1 MKHFLTSLAFLPL
14 ASFAQVPEADVGTDK
29 ISDVHT
35 PSQSKEKIQASE
47 NPPLKHTIG
56 DITSQ
61 LLSRSQEVIRFQ
73 PLDTT
78 IYDLQSNAS
87 MGRRIKVYPD
97 GRISAVWTHGLN
109 ESANY
114 PDRGTGYNH
123 FNGNEWVVN
132 NVSRLENTR
141 SGWPNL
147 GTFGSGSNQYEFTLT
162 HIAGD
167 DQEGTGGYVF
177 SQNNEVGNTNFT
189 NEIRQ
194 ADDGPIWWRT
204 ATAGDNLYML
214 GTYSRNSDLGGDTVK
229 QGIRFPTVFYRSTDR
244 GQTFEDSNILLP
256 GYADTSERLFGSAD
270 AYAIDARDSIVAAVI
285 AEDNRSL
292 TLWKSTDSGKTWNDQ
307 IIRELGISTERYRN
321 GLWGLDTVPNPDAG
335 PPDEPDSIIT
345 IADTTNDGSLS
356 TVIDESGT
364 VHVTW
369 GNRAAGRDD
378 TTQQTGV
385 FSFLL
390 GPNVIQ
396 YWNDEN
402 ENIVNA
408 GSAPTI
414 TSDASG
420 QTNYT
425 TGQNAAPYSTAA
437 SSRPSVAF
445 SSQDTLFI
453 VYEAAVNNTV
463 RINND
468 YRDLY
473 VVYSTDGGSSW
484 SEPLNLT
491 QTADNGGESAFASV
505 NKQIV
510 NDRLHL
516 IWQEDVFPGTAVGAQ
531 STQNTVSDNSIL
543 YASVSVDDIL
553 SDSLISQASDTTSDS
568 DSTSSVFNRRSSDK
582 GQLSV
587 YPNPVQS
594 NDVVKAELSLQKAAN
609 VEYKV
614 VNTVGQVQFRKELG
628 KVSAGKRHFRID
640 NLDLSKGVYFLQF
653 EVDDRT
659 ITRKILRQ

>member
-1 MKHFLTSLAFLPL
+1 MKHVLTSLAFLPL
-14 ASFAQVPEADVGTDK
+14 AAFAQVPQADMGTDK
-29 ISDVHT
+29 ISDT
-35 PSQSKEKIQASE
+35 RIPSPSSKTIQAGQNSS
-47 NPPLKHTIG
+47 LDHTIG

-61 LLSRSQEVIRFQ
+61 LMSRSQEVIIFQ
-73 PLDTT
+73 SLDTT

-87 MGRRIKVYPD
+87 MGRRIKVYQD

-123 FNGNEWVVN
+123 FDGNEWVVN

-167 DQEGTGGYVF
+167 ATEGTGGYVF
-177 SQNNEVGNTNFT
+177 SQNNSAGNTNFS
-189 NEIRQ
+189 NDIRQ
-194 ADDGPIWWRT
+194 AGDGPIWWRT

-214 GTYSRNSDLGGDTVK
+214 GTYSGNSDLGGDTVK
-229 QGIRFPTVFYRSTDR
+229 QGIRFPTVFYRSTDQ

-270 AYAIDARDSIVAAVI
+270 AYAIDARDSIVAVVI
-285 AEDNRSL
+285 AQGNRSL
-292 TLWKSTDSGKTWNDQ
+292 TLWKSTDSGKTWNKQ
-307 IIRELGISTERYRN
+307 TIRELNITTERYRN
-321 GLWGLDTVPNPDAG
+321 GLWGLDTLANPDAG

-356 TVIDESGT
+356 NVIDETGT
-364 VHVTW
+364 VHITW
-369 GNRAAGRDD
+369 GNRVAGRDD

-396 YWNDEN
+396 YWNDED
-402 ENIVNA
+402 ERIINA

-414 TSDASG
+414 TSDATG
-420 QTNYT
+420 QSNYT
-425 TGQNAAPYSTAA
+425 TGQNAAPYNTAA
-437 SSRPSVAF
+437 SSRPSIAF

-473 VVYSTDGGSSW
+473 VVYSTNGGSSW
-484 SEPLNLT
+484 SEPLNIT
-491 QTADNGGESAFASV
+491 QTSDNGGESAFASV
-505 NKQIV
+505 NKTIV
-510 NDRLHL
+510 DDKLHL
-516 IWQEDVFPGTAVGAQ
+516 IWQEDVFPGTAVGAE

-543 YASVSVDDIL
+543 YAGVSVDDIL
-553 SDSLISQASDTTSDS
+553 SDSLISEATDTT
-568 DSTSSVFNRRSSDK
+568 TGVFDNSKASNE
-582 GQLSV
+582 QLSV
-587 YPNPVQS
+587 YPNPVGS
-594 NDVVKAELSLQKAAN
+594 NDFVTAELILQNAAN
-609 VEYKV
+609 VEYKL

-628 KVSAGKRHFRID
+628 KVSAGKRQYRID

>member
-1 MKHFLTSLAFLPL
+1 MKHLLTSLAFLPL
-14 ASFAQVPEADVGTDK
+14 AAFAQVPEADMGTDQM
-29 ISDVHT
+29 SDT
-35 PSQSKEKIQASE
+35 RIPAPSQEKIQSAQTS
-47 NPPLKHTIG
+47 PLDHTIG

-61 LLSRSQEVIRFQ
+61 LMSRSQEVITFQ

-109 ESANY
+109 ESRNY

-132 NVSRLENTR
+132 NVSRLEDTR

-189 NEIRQ
+189 NEVRQ
-194 ADDGPIWWRT
+194 AGDGPIWWRT

-214 GTYSRNSDLGGDTVK
+214 GTYSGNSDLGGDTVK

-270 AYAIDARDSIVAAVI
+270 GYAIDAQDSVVAAVI
-285 AEDNRSL
+285 SEGNRSL
-292 TLWKSTDSGKTWNDQ
+292 TLWKSTDSGKTWKEQ
-307 IIRELGISTERYRN
+307 VIRELDISTERYRN
-321 GLWGLDTVPNPDAG
+321 GLWGLDTVPNPDG
-335 PPDEPDSIIT
+335 PGQAIS
-345 IADTTNDGSLS
+345 IADTTNDGSVS
-356 TVIDESGT
+356 TVIDETGT

-396 YWNDEN
+396 YWNDED
-402 ENIVNA
+402 EKIVNA
-408 GSAPTI
+408 GDAPTI
-414 TSDASG
+414 TSSPSG
-420 QTNYT
+420 QTTNYT
-425 TGQNAAPYSTAA
+425 TGQNAAPYNTAA
-437 SSRPSVAF
+437 SSRPSIAF
-445 SSQDTLFI
+445 SNKDTLFI

-484 SEPLNLT
+484 SEALNIT

-505 NKQIV
+505 NKEIV
-510 NDRLHL
+510 NDKLHL
-516 IWQEDVFPGTAVGAQ
+516 IWQEDVFPGVSVGRE

-543 YASVSVDDIL
+543 YASVSTDDIL

-568 DSTSSVFNRRSSDK
+568 DSTSSVFNRRSSDN

-594 NDVVKAELSLQKAAN
+594 NDVVKAELSLQNPAN

-628 KVSAGKRHFRID
+628 KVAAGKRHFRID

-653 EVDDRT
+653 EIDDRT
-659 ITRKILRQ
+659 ITRKVLSQ